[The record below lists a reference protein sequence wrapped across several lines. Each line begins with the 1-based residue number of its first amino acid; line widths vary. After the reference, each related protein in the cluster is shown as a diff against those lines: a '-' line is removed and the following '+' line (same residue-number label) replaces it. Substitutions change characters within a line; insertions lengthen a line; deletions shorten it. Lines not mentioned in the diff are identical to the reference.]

1 MSRWYVVHT
10 QTQQESRAEMN
21 LRRQGFEAWLP
32 LIRRARRH
40 ARRMDSVLA
49 PLFPGYL
56 FVRLDLSVQAW
67 RMINGTFGAV
77 RLLCG
82 GDMPLAVPDGLV
94 EELMLRSNGS
104 GTIVLPARRF
114 AAGEAVRVGVGPFAN
129 LEGLFQEMS
138 GRDRVVLLISLL
150 GGKVRATVP
159 VSELAA

>member
-56 FVRLDLSVQAW
+56 FVRLDLSVQPW
-67 RMINGTFGAV
+67 RSINGTFGVV
-77 RLLCG
+77 RLLCNT
-82 GDMPLAVPDGLV
+82 DAPLAVPEGLV
-94 EELMLRSNGS
+94 EEILRRCGGS
-104 GTIVLPARRF
+104 GTDVLPQRPLAI
-114 AAGEAVRVGVGPFAN
+114 GEAVRVAVGPFAD
-129 LEGLFQEMS
+129 LEGLFQGMS
-138 GRDRVVLLISLL
+138 GRDRVVLLFNLL
-150 GGKVRATVP
+150 GRQVRATVP
-159 VSELAA
+159 LQGLAA